1 MIVIMVSASDRPADD
16 VEVLRPTNTV
26 AFVGS
31 KITLP
36 CSSRVDSESR
46 WDFYA
51 VDAVKPTSIYSG
63 KRLPAGVELH
73 ITINFTS
80 CRFKSCN
87 LTIEPVQLRD
97 AGCYVCFE
105 SSRTNR
111 KAASLIVLGR
121 LKQFVL

>member
-1 MIVIMVSASDRPADD
+1 MVSATDRPADD
-16 VEVLRPTNTV
+16 VEVLRPTNVV
-26 AFVGS
+26 AIAGN

-51 VDAVKPTSIYSG
+51 VDAIKPASIYSG
-63 KRLPAGVELH
+63 NRLPSGVELH
-73 ITINFTS
+73 ISVNFSS

-105 SSRTNR
+105 SSIPIR

-121 LKQFVL
+121 LK